1 MRQYIIDNFENIDS
15 IEDYKVEDMIL
26 TRTHVLKD
34 AYTEAYKHL
43 QKYYVI
49 NTDRKYCKGQIV
61 IGHQPENSVLQH
73 AFTVHSIQGETADNN
88 LFIEIEKMY
97 DEKALYTAVSRARRW
112 EQIKIITKSQDKLH
126 IMSCINKTDKA

>member
-1 MRQYIIDNFENIDS
+1 MLI
-15 IEDYKVEDMIL
+15 
-26 TRTHVLKD
+26 
-34 AYTEAYKHL
+34 TEAYSHL

-97 DEKALYTAVSRARRW
+97 DEKALYTAISRARRW
-112 EQIKIITKSQDKLH
+112 EQIKIITKSQATVDD
-126 IMSCINKTDKA
+126 NKY